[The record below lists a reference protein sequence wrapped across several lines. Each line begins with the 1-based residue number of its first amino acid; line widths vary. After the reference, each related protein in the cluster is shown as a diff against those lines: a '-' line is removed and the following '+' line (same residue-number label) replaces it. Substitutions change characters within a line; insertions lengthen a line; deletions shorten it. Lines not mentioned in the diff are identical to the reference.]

1 MAVYVISPGCLSCAN
16 WIGSLPFP
24 TGLSR
29 SLPLP
34 SSFERV
40 AKAKRV
46 VPSMLETLLFFWR
59 TIASRAAALAFSA
72 EIVAVW
78 KNQLVAAYYLAS
90 VAGRCRDSKERKRL
104 RELSKSILAQ
114 AKARDGPL
122 SALSGTEVSYLEEQA
137 RSASEIFQ
145 RSSSCVEG
153 RNGQL
158 SLRHHGLRELSPR
171 KLRVLG
177 VLHNFVIQRSD
188 GTTAA
193 NRFFGQ
199 PHRDLFG
206 WLIEKM
212 PLPSRPRHKVQ
223 R

>member
-1 MAVYVISPGCLSCAN
+1 MHLVLGQANDGGIRNISWLLKLCQLDRFIAVSYGAQQKFAVAIEKLIEEFGKAEQ
-16 WIGSLPFP
+16 
-24 TGLSR
+24 SR
-29 SLPLP
+29 
-34 SSFERV
+34 
-40 AKAKRV
+40 
-46 VPSMLETLLFFWR
+46 
-59 TIASRAAALAFSA
+59 LA
-72 EIVAVW
+72 E
-78 KNQLVAAYYLAS
+78 KMPNLAS

-122 SALSGTEVSYLEEQA
+122 SALSGT
-137 RSASEIFQ
+137 
-145 RSSSCVEG
+145 
-153 RNGQL
+153 
-158 SLRHHGLRELSPR
+158 
-171 KLRVLG
+171 
-177 VLHNFVIQRSD
+177 
-188 GTTAA
+188 TAA